1 MQRLGLFIFIYTVI
15 AAFILIAFSDQ
26 VIHLSYGDAFMAASP
41 TLRWLGVAMLPT
53 LHNALM
59 EVYLFATGD
68 EKYATK
74 LGAFGLAVQI
84 AVSIPLMLSYGASGA
99 AMGILCGELV
109 IWLPLQWRLRK
120 LTVPPVE

>member
-1 MQRLGLFIFIYTVI
+1 MGAT
-15 AAFILIAFSDQ
+15 
-26 VIHLSYGDAFMAASP
+26 P

-84 AVSIPLMLSYGASGA
+84 VASIPLMIFYGASGA
-99 AMGILCGELV
+99 ALGILCGELV
-109 IWLPLQWRLRK
+109 IWLPLQWQLRK
-120 LTVPPVE
+120 LTLPAVE